1 MPLQPVTRRSLT
13 DDVFEQLSADI
24 LAGELLPGA
33 PLPSERAL
41 ADALGV
47 SRPAVREALKRL
59 AQSGLVDIR
68 QGEATTVRDYRR
80 AAGLDLLPR
89 LLVPDGDL
97 DVRTARSIVEVRA
110 AVGPHIAR
118 LAAARGGPEAAERLD
133 EIVARLR
140 ADDDPVARQRAA
152 LDFWD
157 RLVDA
162 SDNIAFRLMFNA
174 LRAAYEPLLDV
185 LAGVLAREVSD
196 VDSYA
201 TVVAAVRDGRP
212 AAAAAATVRLL
223 DRGTRAVLDV
233 IDELIEEDDR

>member
-1 MPLQPVTRRSLT
+1 MPIHPVSRRSLT
-13 DDVFEQLSADI
+13 DEVFEQLSADI
-24 LAGELLPGA
+24 LAGELVAGA

-41 ADALGV
+41 AEALDV

-68 QGEATTVRDYRR
+68 QGETTTVRDFRTT
-80 AAGLDLLPR
+80 AGLDLLPR
-89 LLVPDGDL
+89 LLLPDGDL
-97 DVRTARSIVEVRA
+97 DLRTARAIVEVRA

-118 LAAARGGPEAAERLD
+118 LAAIRGD
-133 EIVARLR
+133 EDDAVALELLVARLR
-140 ADDDPVARQRAA
+140 SASDPVARQQAA

-157 RLVDA
+157 RMVDA

-185 LAGVLAREVSD
+185 LAGVLEVEVSD
-196 VDSYA
+196 VDGYTA
-201 TVVAAVRDGRP
+201 VVEAVRAARA
-212 AAAAAATVRLL
+212 AAAAAATVQLL
-223 DRGTRAVLDV
+223 GHGTRAVLSV